1 MMRYRCRPI
10 LRLTLLACS
19 FACFAT
25 DCVGQSESKPMN
37 VVFVLCDDHRFDC
50 LGAAGHPF
58 LETPHLDGMA
68 RDGAML
74 TRAYVTTSLCSP
86 SRASILTGQY
96 AHNHRVVDNYHPV
109 DPGLVFFPQHLQ
121 QAGFQTAFIGKWHMG
136 GDIDDPQRGF
146 DHWIAFKG
154 QGTYWPDGHGT
165 TREVPQTT
173 YDGFNVNGKRV
184 AQKGYITD
192 ELTDFAIDFLDTR
205 DKAKPFFLY
214 VSHKGVHADFV
225 PADRHR
231 GRYDKQVLP
240 ITTPSTEQ
248 MDAGNLP
255 MWVRNQRNSRH
266 GADFGYNLADF
277 SPEVYYRRYCEAL
290 LAVDDS
296 VGRLRRSL
304 DERGLAD
311 NTLFVYMGDN
321 GFQFGDHGLIDKRTA
336 YEASARVPLLMVAKD
351 RIPAGIQ
358 FKGLV
363 GNIDIASTILEAV
376 DAPPLPNA
384 DGQSFWKALGRNA
397 PEMLPRQELLYEYY
411 WERNYP
417 HTPTL
422 HAIIG
427 GRWKYIRCH
436 GLWDRDELYDLQN
449 DPGEMRNL
457 IADPAQAER
466 VTAMNQRLWQLLE
479 ESDGDEIPLL
489 EDRGPVFPWRHP
501 NHSNQAPFPREFF
514 RQNESGQ

>member
-1 MMRYRCRPI
+1 MPFRAQAMI
-10 LRLTLLACS
+10 AIVFLLTIADGS
-19 FACFAT
+19 MA
-25 DCVGQSESKPMN
+25 VGKEDSKPLN

-58 LETPHLDGMA
+58 LDTPHLDALA
-68 RDGAML
+68 RDGATM
-74 TRAYVTTSLCSP
+74 THAYVTTSLCSP

-109 DPGLVFFPQHLQ
+109 DSELVFFPQQLQ
-121 QAGFQTAFIGKWHMG
+121 KAGYQTAFIGKWHMG

-146 DHWIAFKG
+146 DHWVAFKG

-192 ELTDFAIDFLDTR
+192 ELTDYAIDFLDKR
-205 DKAKPFFLY
+205 DSSKPFFLY
-214 VSHKGVHADFV
+214 VSHKAVHADFV

-231 GRYDKQVLP
+231 GRYDKQPLP
-240 ITTPSTEQ
+240 IRTPSDAE
-248 MDAGNLP
+248 MAAGNLP

-266 GADFGYNLADF
+266 GADFGYNISDF
-277 SPEVYYRRYCEAL
+277 SPEVYYRRYCESL

-296 VGRLRRSL
+296 VGRLRKTL
-304 DERGLAD
+304 DDRGLTN
-311 NTLFVYMGDN
+311 NTLFIYMGDN

-336 YEASARVPLLMVAKD
+336 YEASARVPLLLAAKD
-351 RIPAGIQ
+351 RIPAGIT
-358 FKGLV
+358 FDGLV
-363 GNIDIASTILEAV
+363 GNIDVASTVLEATGS
-376 DAPPLPNA
+376 PPLPNA
-384 DGQSFWKALGRNA
+384 DGQSIWKPLLQNDPGQLERK
-397 PEMLPRQELLYEYY
+397 ELLYEYY

-436 GLWDRDELYDLQN
+436 GLWDRDELYDLKN
-449 DPGEMRNL
+449 DPDEMRNL
-457 IADPAQAER
+457 IEQSEHAER
-466 VTAMNQRLWQLLE
+466 ISAMNRRLWKLLM
-479 ESDGDEIPLL
+479 ESDGSEMPLL
-489 EDRGPVFPWRHP
+489 EDRGPRFPWRHP
-501 NHSNQAPFPREFF
+501 GHSRQAPFPKEYF
-514 RQNESGQ
+514 RTSESGD